1 VTSSRAGEAPSLPAL
16 GPPMLFAAI
25 QYLDRALAR
34 CEWLTMVVAF
44 AVMVMVLMAQV
55 LFRYGLAAPLFWA
68 EEVALILMI
77 IMTFTGLSLLVRD
90 RQLVS
95 VDLLGQYLGGRAA
108 SALRRFVGLVV
119 LGIALVMAWYGT
131 RTVMTP
137 TVWVERSPTVSMP
150 QAVIYAVFAAESI
163 FLAFHQ
169 IVIVVA
175 DALRPQGRGHE

>member
-1 VTSSRAGEAPSLPAL
+1 MLVPAL
-16 GPPMLFAAI
+16 
-25 QYLDRALAR
+25 QHLDRAIAR
-34 CEWLTMVVAF
+34 CEWLTMVAAF

-90 RQLVS
+90 QRLVS

-108 SALRRFVGLVV
+108 SALQRFVGLVV
-119 LGIALVMAWYGT
+119 LGVALVMAWYAT

-137 TVWVERSPTVSMP
+137 TIWVERSPTLGMP
-150 QAVIYAVFAAESI
+150 QAVIYAVFAAEAI

-169 IVIVVA
+169 IVAIIA
-175 DALRPQGRGHE
+175 DVLRPPDRSHE